1 MRGIKT
7 QKASWPRHCSAFDSL
22 MHPWGKYYHRFPT
35 IQVMKLRPREV
46 QRLAGVT
53 VTESDRARSG
63 RQVWL

>member
-1 MRGIKT
+1 
-7 QKASWPRHCSAFDSL
+7 

-35 IQVMKLRPREV
+35 IQVMKLQPREV